1 MNITFPDWY
10 DDLYE
15 FYCESKGVVLNFEVT
30 VNGHLCTF
38 NFYDSVRFIQ
48 DAENE
53 IVEFGYFKDEHAVI
67 LQKVTKDNII
77 KFLLS
82 L

>member
-30 VNGHLCTF
+30 VNGHLYTF
-38 NFYDSVRFIQ
+38 NFYDPVRFIQ

-53 IVEFGYFKDEHAVI
+53 IAEFGYFKDEHAVI